1 MGDFAHQT
9 IFGKMM
15 VVTAWGGESGCCWH
29 LMGRD
34 VCNHP
39 TIYKKDSYNKDLS
52 DPRFS
57 VIPRLRK
64 LGLG

>member
-1 MGDFAHQT
+1 
-9 IFGKMM
+9 MM